1 MRCCQVLDAPELADD
16 YYLNL
21 VDWSSTNVLGV
32 GLGAAVYTWSAST
45 SEVKK
50 LFDLSESDPPD
61 SVTSIS
67 WVQRVRVPRCPSP
80 QVCLSLTRMMCLAGE
95 SSCRRNEERN
105 DSNLGRRDGQVY
117 PSNVGSYG
125 SK

>member
-1 MRCCQVLDAPELADD
+1 MLARLWIDTLLLQQVLDAPELADD

-32 GLGAAVYTWSAST
+32 GLGAAVYTWSAQT

-67 WVQRVRVPRCPSP
+67 WVQRVSRSLPRVLPQSP
-80 QVCLSLTRMMCLAGE
+80 LEVDN
-95 SSCRRNEERN
+95 RRPHLDR
-105 DSNLGRRDGQVY
+105 VI
-117 PSNVGSYG
+117 
-125 SK
+125 K